1 MFNNYKWVVVV
12 KKMEL
17 GNSGGEGEKM

>member
-1 MFNNYKWVVVV
+1 MFNNYKWVIVVE
-12 KKMEL
+12 KMEL